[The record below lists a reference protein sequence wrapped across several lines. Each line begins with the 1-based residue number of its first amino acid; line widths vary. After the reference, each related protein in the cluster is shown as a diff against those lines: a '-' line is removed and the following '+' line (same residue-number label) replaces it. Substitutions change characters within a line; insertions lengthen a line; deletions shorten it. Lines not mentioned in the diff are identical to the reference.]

1 MGVAGLLIQYA
12 LLAVVVVVAAQIA
25 GALVDEF
32 DQRTKISGALIGGIL
47 LAAITSLP
55 EFITS
60 IVSTTIYNQPGL
72 AFGNIFGSNFFNL
85 VILAVL
91 DLYFLRKY
99 LYNKIQDLTKVMNL
113 VNITY
118 FVVLLPFVFNIFLNT
133 DVFGP
138 QLDNQ
143 FFFIVTNA
151 TLLGFSLMSV
161 TIMVLYFLSA
171 RSLHLGGSQSEE
183 EDDDADEP
191 GRFGRL
197 SQRTLVGLFA
207 VTAVVLIAGAY
218 FLTGTTNDIAIQTGL
233 NASFVGALFLG
244 IATSL
249 PELASVYTLVKL
261 GNFNAAAGGI
271 IGSNMLNFSIIAVV
285 DAFVDVNVISLITDD
300 PLVSSNALTLLVLG
314 LINGIILLLAMNRK
328 VRKKPTLFYAVP
340 SVLIITNYL
349 AYLVLSFV

>member
-1 MGVAGLLIQYA
+1 VGIAGLLIQYVV
-12 LLAVVVVVAAQIA
+12 LAGVVVVAAQIA

-32 DQRTKISGALIGGIL
+32 DQRTKISGALIGGVL

-60 IVSTTIYNQPGL
+60 IVSTVVYDQPGL

-99 LYNKIQDLTKVMNL
+99 LYNKIQDLTKMMNL

-118 FVVLLPFVFNIFLNT
+118 FVVLLPFVINIFLNT
-133 DVFGP
+133 EVFGP

-151 TLLGFSLMSV
+151 TLLGFSLMSI
-161 TIMVLYFLSA
+161 TIMVLYYLSA
-171 RSLHLGGSQSEE
+171 RSLHIESASSDEPV
-183 EDDDADEP
+183 EDEEP
-191 GRFGRL
+191 GRFSRL
-197 SQRTLVGLFA
+197 SQRSVIGLFA
-207 VTAVVLIAGAY
+207 LTAVVLVVGAY

-271 IGSNMLNFSIIAVV
+271 IGSNMFNFTIIAAV
-285 DAFVDVNVISLITDD
+285 DAFVDVNVISLITND

-328 VRKKPTLFYAVP
+328 VRKKQTLFYAVP

>member
-1 MGVAGLLIQYA
+1 MGLTGLILQYVG
-12 LLAVVVVVAAQIA
+12 LAIVVVIAAQIA

-32 DQRTKISGALIGGIL
+32 DQRTKFSGALIGGVL

-60 IVSTTIYNQPGL
+60 IVSTTVLNQPGL

-85 VILAVL
+85 VILAVM

-118 FVVLLPFVFNIFLNT
+118 LVVLLPFVINIFLNT
-133 DVFGP
+133 EVFGP
-138 QLDNQ
+138 RLDNT

-151 TLLGFSLMSV
+151 TLLGFSLMSI
-161 TIMVLYFLSA
+161 TIMVLYYLSA
-171 RSLHLGGSQSEE
+171 RALQDGDSDEE
-183 EDDDADEP
+183 EDDEP
-191 GRFGRL
+191 GRFAAY
-197 SQRTLVGLFA
+197 SSRTLLVLFVLTSA
-207 VTAVVLIAGAY
+207 VIIAGAY
-218 FLTGTTNDIAIQTGL
+218 FLTSTTNNIAIQTGL

-244 IATSL
+244 VATSL
-249 PELASVYTLVKL
+249 PELASVYALIKL
-261 GNFNAAAGGI
+261 GNFSAAAGGI
-271 IGSNMLNFSIIAVV
+271 IGSNMFNFTIIAVV
-285 DAFVDVNVISLITDD
+285 DAFVDRNVISLITND
-300 PLVSSNALTLLVLG
+300 PLVSSNALTLLILG
-314 LINGIILLLAMNRK
+314 LINGIILIMAMNRK
-328 VRKKPTLFYAVP
+328 VRKRESIFYAVP

>member
-1 MGVAGLLIQYA
+1 MGIAGLLIQYV
-12 LLAVVVVVAAQIA
+12 LLAGVVVVAAQIA
-25 GALVDEF
+25 GSLVDEF
-32 DQRTKISGALIGGIL
+32 DHRTKISGALIGGIL

-60 IVSTTIYNQPGL
+60 IVSTTVFNQPGL

-99 LYNKIQDLTKVMNL
+99 LYNKIQDLTKMMNL

-118 FVVLLPFVFNIFLNT
+118 FVVLLPFVINIFLNT
-133 DVFGP
+133 EVFGP
-138 QLDNQ
+138 RLDNQ

-151 TLLGFSLMSV
+151 TFLGFSLMSI
-161 TIMVLYFLSA
+161 TIMVLYYLSA
-171 RSLHLGGSQSEE
+171 RSLHIQSATSDDEAAN
-183 EDDDADEP
+183 DDAP
-191 GRFGRL
+191 GRFGSL
-197 SQRTLVGLFA
+197 SQRSLIGLFV
-207 VTAVVLIAGAY
+207 VTSVVLIAGAY

-271 IGSNMLNFSIIAVV
+271 IGSNMFNFTIIAVV
-285 DAFVDVNVISLITDD
+285 DAFVDVNVISLITND

-314 LINGIILLLAMNRK
+314 LINGIILMLAMNRK
-328 VRKKPTLFYAVP
+328 VRKKQTLFYAVP

>member
-1 MGVAGLLIQYA
+1 VGISGLIIQYV
-12 LLAVVVVVAAQIA
+12 LLAGVVVVAARIA

-60 IVSTTIYNQPGL
+60 IVSTVVYDQPGL

-118 FVVLLPFVFNIFLNT
+118 FIVLLPFVINIFLNT
-133 DVFGP
+133 EVFGP

-161 TIMVLYFLSA
+161 TIMVMYYLSA
-171 RSLHLGGSQSEE
+171 RSLHLASSSSEV
-183 EDDDADEP
+183 EDDDEDEP
-191 GRFGRL
+191 GRFGKF
-197 SQRTLVGLFA
+197 SQRALVGLFA
-207 VTAVVLIAGAY
+207 VTSVVLIAGAY
-218 FLTGTTNDIAIQTGL
+218 FLTGTTNNIAIQTGL

-271 IGSNMLNFSIIAVV
+271 IGSNMFNFTIIAVV
-285 DAFVDVNVISLITDD
+285 DAFVDVNVISLITND
-300 PLVSSNALTLLVLG
+300 PLISTNALTLLVLG

-349 AYLVLSFV
+349 AYLILSFV

>member
-1 MGVAGLLIQYA
+1 VGISGLIIQYV
-12 LLAVVVVVAAQIA
+12 LLAGVVVVAAQIA

-32 DQRTKISGALIGGIL
+32 DQRTKISGAVIGGIL

-60 IVSTTIYNQPGL
+60 IIATVVYDQPGL

-85 VILAVL
+85 FILAVL

-99 LYNKIQDLTKVMNL
+99 LYNKIQDLTKMMNL

-118 FVVLLPFVFNIFLNT
+118 FIVLLPFVINIFLNT
-133 DVFGP
+133 EVFGP

-151 TLLGFSLMSV
+151 TLFGFSLMSV
-161 TIMVLYFLSA
+161 TIMVLYYLSA
-171 RSLHLGGSQSEE
+171 RSLRLDSSSSEV
-183 EDDDADEP
+183 EDDEDEP
-191 GRFGRL
+191 GRFGKF
-197 SQRTLVGLFA
+197 SQRALVGLFA
-207 VTAVVLIAGAY
+207 VTSVVLIAGAY
-218 FLTGTTNDIAIQTGL
+218 FLTGTTNNIAIQTGL

-271 IGSNMLNFSIIAVV
+271 IGSNMFNFTIIAVV
-285 DAFVDVNVISLITDD
+285 DAFVDVNVISLITND
-300 PLVSSNALTLLVLG
+300 PLISTNALTLLVLG

-328 VRKKPTLFYAVP
+328 VRKKQTLFYAVP

>member
-1 MGVAGLLIQYA
+1 VGISGLIIQYV
-12 LLAVVVVVAAQIA
+12 LLAGVVVVAAQIA

-32 DQRTKISGALIGGIL
+32 DQRTKISGAVIGGIL

-60 IVSTTIYNQPGL
+60 IIATVVYDQPGL

-85 VILAVL
+85 FILAVL

-99 LYNKIQDLTKVMNL
+99 LYNKIQDLTKMMNL

-118 FVVLLPFVFNIFLNT
+118 FIVLLPFVINIFLNT
-133 DVFGP
+133 GVFGP

-151 TLLGFSLMSV
+151 TLFGFSLMSV
-161 TIMVLYFLSA
+161 TIMVLYYLSA
-171 RSLHLGGSQSEE
+171 RSLHLDSSSSEV
-183 EDDDADEP
+183 EDDEDEP
-191 GRFGRL
+191 GRFGKF
-197 SQRTLVGLFA
+197 SQRALVGLFA
-207 VTAVVLIAGAY
+207 VTSVVLIAGAY
-218 FLTGTTNDIAIQTGL
+218 FLTGTTNNIAIQTGL

-261 GNFNAAAGGI
+261 DNFNAAAGGI
-271 IGSNMLNFSIIAVV
+271 IGSNMFNFTIIAVV
-285 DAFVDVNVISLITDD
+285 DAFVDVNVISLITND
-300 PLVSSNALTLLVLG
+300 PLISTNALTLLVLG
-314 LINGIILLLAMNRK
+314 LINGIILFLAMNRK
-328 VRKKPTLFYAVP
+328 VRKKPTLSYAVP

-349 AYLVLSFV
+349 AYLILSFV

>member
-1 MGVAGLLIQYA
+1 MGIVGLLVQYV
-12 LLAVVVVVAAQIA
+12 LLAGVVVVAAQIA
-25 GALVDEF
+25 GGLVDEF
-32 DQRTKISGALIGGIL
+32 DHRTKISGALIGGIL

-118 FVVLLPFVFNIFLNT
+118 FVVLLPFVINIFLNT

-151 TLLGFSLMSV
+151 TLLGFSLMSI
-161 TIMVLYFLSA
+161 TIMVLYYLSA
-171 RSLHLGGSQSEE
+171 RSLHVENSQMEAD
-183 EDDDADEP
+183 EDDNAP
-191 GRFGRL
+191 GRFQKL
-197 SQRTLVGLFA
+197 SLRALIGLFA
-207 VTAVVLIAGAY
+207 ITAVVLIAGAY
-218 FLTGTTNDIAIQTGL
+218 FLTGTTNDIAILTGL

-271 IGSNMLNFSIIAVV
+271 LGSNMFNFTVIAVV
-285 DAFVDVNVISLITDD
+285 DVFVDVNVISLITND
-300 PLVSSNALTLLVLG
+300 PLVSSNALILLVLG

-340 SVLIITNYL
+340 SVLIITNYI
-349 AYLVLSFV
+349 AYLILSFV

>member
-1 MGVAGLLIQYA
+1 MGIVGLLIQYV
-12 LLAVVVVVAAQIA
+12 LLAAVVVVAAQIA

-32 DQRTKISGALIGGIL
+32 DQRTKLSGALLGGIL

-60 IVSTTIYNQPGL
+60 IVATTVYNQPGL

-99 LYNKIQDLTKVMNL
+99 IYNKIQDLTKMMNL

-118 FVVLLPFVFNIFLNT
+118 FVVLLPFVINIFLNT
-133 DVFGP
+133 EVFGP
-138 QLDNQ
+138 QLDNR

-151 TLLGFSLMSV
+151 TLFGFSLMSI
-161 TIMVLYFLSA
+161 TIMVLYYLSA
-171 RSLHLGGSQSEE
+171 RNLHGLSTSQ
-183 EDDDADEP
+183 EDDDDEKA
-191 GRFGRL
+191 GRYSTL
-197 SQRTLVGLFA
+197 SQPVLFA
-207 VTAVVLIAGAY
+207 LFGFTAAVLVTGAY
-218 FLTGTTNDIAIQTGL
+218 FLTGTTNNIAIATGL

-244 IATSL
+244 VATSL
-249 PELASVYTLVKL
+249 PELVSVFTLVKL

-271 IGSNMLNFSIIAVV
+271 VGSNMFNFTIIAVV
-285 DAFVDVNVISLITDD
+285 DAFVDVNVISLITND

-328 VRKKPTLFYAVP
+328 VRKKQTLFYAVP
-340 SVLIITNYL
+340 SILIITNYL

>member
-1 MGVAGLLIQYA
+1 VGIAGLLIQYVV
-12 LLAVVVVVAAQIA
+12 LAGVVVVAAQIA

-60 IVSTTIYNQPGL
+60 IVSTVVYDQPGL

-99 LYNKIQDLTKVMNL
+99 LYNKIQDLTKMMNL

-118 FVVLLPFVFNIFLNT
+118 FVVLLPFVINIFLNT
-133 DVFGP
+133 EVFGP

-151 TLLGFSLMSV
+151 TLLGFSLMSI
-161 TIMVLYFLSA
+161 TIMVLYYLSA
-171 RSLHLGGSQSEE
+171 RSLHIESASSDEPV
-183 EDDDADEP
+183 EDEEP
-191 GRFGRL
+191 GRFSRL
-197 SQRTLVGLFA
+197 SQRSVIGLFA
-207 VTAVVLIAGAY
+207 LTAVVLVVGAY

-271 IGSNMLNFSIIAVV
+271 IGSNMFNFTIIAVV
-285 DAFVDVNVISLITDD
+285 DAFVDVNVISLITND
-300 PLVSSNALTLLVLG
+300 PLISTNALTLLVLG

-328 VRKKPTLFYAVP
+328 VRKKQTLFYAVP

>member
-1 MGVAGLLIQYA
+1 VGIVGLLIQYV
-12 LLAVVVVVAAQIA
+12 LLAAVVVVAAQIA

-32 DQRTKISGALIGGIL
+32 DQRTKLSGALLGGIL

-60 IVSTTIYNQPGL
+60 IVATTVYNQPGL

-99 LYNKIQDLTKVMNL
+99 IYNKIQDLTKMMNF

-118 FVVLLPFVFNIFLNT
+118 FVVLLPFVINIFFNT
-133 DVFGP
+133 EVFGP

-151 TLLGFSLMSV
+151 TLFGFSLMSI

-171 RSLHLGGSQSEE
+171 LSLHGSSSTEE
-183 EDDDADEP
+183 EDDQNEP
-191 GRFGRL
+191 SRYSSL
-197 SQRTLVGLFA
+197 SQPVLFGLFGLTAA
-207 VTAVVLIAGAY
+207 VMVTGAY
-218 FLTGTTNDIAIQTGL
+218 FLTGTTNNIAIATGL

-244 IATSL
+244 VATSL
-249 PELASVYTLVKL
+249 PELVSVFTLVKL

-271 IGSNMLNFSIIAVV
+271 VGSNMFNFTIIAVV
-285 DAFVDVNVISLITDD
+285 DAFVDVNVISLITND

-328 VRKKPTLFYAVP
+328 VRKKQTLFYAVP